1 MAPKPRSTQTI
12 GLALGAAAVLT
23 LAVITIAV
31 ARSETDE
38 TSAPGSPASTSA
50 PSPTPPA
57 APVPRPP
64 PDLTGIGAVTTHR
77 GTVVRSEP
85 SPDAPTLSVLRE
97 GVLLQVT
104 GRRDSFLSVMTPCEA
119 SGWVSANQVDL
130 HKKDTEPATSMEGAT
145 IVLDPGHGGQLPGAR
160 GPGGYTEKE
169 ANLDIAKRLA
179 PKLEGAR
186 VFLTRTGDYTAGLP
200 FRAGLANNLGAD
212 LLVSIHNNAAPDGP
226 SEKPGT
232 ETYYQ
237 QLSASSKRLAGILYE
252 EVFRVLEPVELAW
265 MSDEDAGAKYRTNV
279 SGEDFYG
286 ILRRSTV
293 PAVIVEAMFISNAP
307 EENLLRT
314 HEAREG
320 IAGALAKGIRRY
332 LETKDS
338 GSGFVEPLNRNE
350 GSSGQLPSV
359 CVEPT

>member
-1 MAPKPRSTQTI
+1 
-12 GLALGAAAVLT
+12 
-23 LAVITIAV
+23 
-31 ARSETDE
+31 
-38 TSAPGSPASTSA
+38 
-50 PSPTPPA
+50 
-57 APVPRPP
+57 
-64 PDLTGIGAVTTHR
+64 
-77 GTVVRSEP
+77 
-85 SPDAPTLSVLRE
+85 
-97 GVLLQVT
+97 VLLQVT
-104 GRRDSFLSVMTPCEA
+104 GRHDSFLSVMTPCEA
-119 SGWVSANQVDL
+119 SGWVSASQVEM
-130 HKKDTEPATSMEGAT
+130 HKKDTEPATSLKGAT
-145 IVLDPGHGGQLPGAR
+145 IVLDPGHGGQLPGAL

-226 SEKPGT
+226 SDKPGT

-237 QLSASSKRLAGILYE
+237 RISASSKRLAGILYE
-252 EVFRVLEPVELAW
+252 EVFRVLEPVKLSW

-279 SGEDFYG
+279 RGEDFYG
-286 ILRRSTV
+286 ILRRTKV

-314 HEAREG
+314 DEAREG

-332 LETKDS
+332 LETEDQ
-338 GSGFVEPLNRNE
+338 GSGFVEPLNRNA

-359 CVEPT
+359 CMEPT

>member
-1 MAPKPRSTQTI
+1 M
-12 GLALGAAAVLT
+12 
-23 LAVITIAV
+23 
-31 ARSETDE
+31 
-38 TSAPGSPASTSA
+38 
-50 PSPTPPA
+50 
-57 APVPRPP
+57 
-64 PDLTGIGAVTTHR
+64 
-77 GTVVRSEP
+77 
-85 SPDAPTLSVLRE
+85 SVLRN

-104 GRRDSFLSVMTPCEA
+104 GRQDSFLSVLTPCEA
-119 SGWVSANQVDL
+119 SGWVSATQVDL
-130 HKKDTEPATSMEGAT
+130 HKKDTEPADSMKDAT
-145 IVLDPGHGGQLPGAR
+145 IVIDPGHGGQLPGAR

-169 ANLDIAKRLA
+169 ANLDIAKRLV

-186 VFLTRTGDYTAGLP
+186 VFLTRSGDYTAGLP

-237 QLSASSKRLAGILYE
+237 QMSASSKRLAGVLYE
-252 EVFRVLEPVELAW
+252 EVFRVLEPVKLAW

-279 SGEDFYG
+279 RGEDFYG
-286 ILRRSTV
+286 ILRRTKV
-293 PAVIVEAMFISNAP
+293 PAVIVEAMFISNTP

-332 LETKDS
+332 VETKDA
-338 GSGFVEPLNRNE
+338 GSGFVEPLNRNA